1 MIMLP
6 YNKPLCTA
14 LMLAGLILVFG
25 TTAHS
30 QTAGGSVEARIDARI
45 EAAVKKIQD
54 ACAND
59 VKTYCSNVS
68 PGEGR
73 LALCMMAHEDK
84 VGSKCEY
91 ALFTATRNLDR
102 ALDRIEQTA
111 DACWEDI
118 EKHCAN
124 IAEGGGRIAQCLVS
138 KKASLQ
144 SSCQSMLNK
153 FPSK

>member
-6 YNKPLCTA
+6 YKSLCTA
-14 LMLAGLILVFG
+14 LMLAAMIPALG
-25 TTAHS
+25 TTALS
-30 QTAGGSVEARIDARI
+30 QSAGGSVEARVD
-45 EAAVKKIQD
+45 AAVKKIQD
-54 ACAND
+54 ACGND
-59 VKTYCSNVS
+59 VKTYCGNVT
-68 PGEGR
+68 PGDGR

-84 VGSKCEY
+84 ISNKCDY
-91 ALFTATRNLDR
+91 ALFSAARNLDR

-111 DACWEDI
+111 DACWDDI
-118 EKHCAN
+118 EKHCSN
-124 IAEGGGRIAQCLVS
+124 IADGGGRIAQCLVS